1 MNISTPANKT
11 IKLQKISPNDAL
23 DIINVEKIFQGKKR
37 VTLNHQGDKY
47 ILQITS
53 NNKLLL
59 TK

>member
-1 MNISTPANKT
+1 MNTSTQANKT
-11 IKLQKISPNDAL
+11 IKLQKNSPNDANNIV
-23 DIINVEKIFQGKKR
+23 DAEKIFQGKKR
-37 VTLNHQGDKY
+37 VTLSHQGDNY

>member
-1 MNISTPANKT
+1 MNTNTQSSKT
-11 IKLQKISPNDAL
+11 IKLQKVSPEAA
-23 DIINVEKIFQGKKR
+23 INYVDVQKIFQGKRKI
-37 VTLNHQGDKY
+37 TLNHKGDKY